1 LEQDLMG
8 RSNRQRAEIERNGA
22 PLKAAGTIDRL
33 SGLRKGAAL
42 PAVAA
47 RAIVAV
53 NSFREEA

>member
-1 LEQDLMG
+1 MG
-8 RSNRQRAEIERNGA
+8 RGNRQRAEIERNGA